1 MKTWVWFQVC
11 CLTNVQPWAYYLS
24 PLSVFLI
31 CAKEI
36 IIFKMLQMAFPHL
49 QSKEVEYQWFHVVQ
63 LRPVS
68 RDWLQNNRAHVCLL
82 VTTLLV
88 ADEKHPSQTSLRKEG
103 MHELMKLGN
112 LGIVLA
118 SCMVG
123 SRGSKDASSIFFSFS
138 LWLPSVSVDCHTWW
152 RRWSMT
158 GFTKSKRDSSLPRA
172 VFLVFHTHPSTN
184 HCCQKC
190 KRWPVLLSLPWLTH
204 SPQGRQ
210 QEWRTLCM
218 TAQLEPQKIGKALP
232 KDYWGAEQAE

>member
-11 CLTNVQPWAYYLS
+11 CLTNVQPWAYYFS

-31 CAKEI
+31 SAKEI

-68 RDWLQNNRAHVCLL
+68 QDWLQNNRAHVCLL

-88 ADEKHPSQTSLRKEG
+88 ADEKHPSQTSLRKQG

-118 SCMVG
+118 SCMMG
-123 SRGSKDASSIFFSFS
+123 SRGSKDASSIFFSLSPSDFLLYLLTVIHGGEDDQWQAS
-138 LWLPSVSVDCHTWW
+138 LREKGIPPSQ
-152 RRWSMT
+152 
-158 GFTKSKRDSSLPRA
+158 GLSSLCSILTPQLTTVARGA
-172 VFLVFHTHPSTN
+172 RDGLFCLVYPGWPTHPREGSRSEGHYAWQPN
-184 HCCQKC
+184 
-190 KRWPVLLSLPWLTH
+190 
-204 SPQGRQ
+204 
-210 QEWRTLCM
+210 
-218 TAQLEPQKIGKALP
+218 
-232 KDYWGAEQAE
+232 